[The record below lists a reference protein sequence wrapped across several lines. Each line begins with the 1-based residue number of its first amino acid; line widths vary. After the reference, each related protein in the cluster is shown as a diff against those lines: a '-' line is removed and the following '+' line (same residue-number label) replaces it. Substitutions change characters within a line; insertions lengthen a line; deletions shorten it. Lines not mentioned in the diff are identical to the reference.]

1 MNSLF
6 IPETIYHE
14 IIEYCRACYPYEA
27 CGILAGDSIQVRK
40 FYKAANTEKSSYSY
54 LIDAQEQFKIMK
66 DMRENNLSLTAILH
80 SHPASPAYPSPR
92 DISLAFYED
101 SVYIIVSLIKNEPE
115 IRGFIIKGQAEAI
128 EVKVIIN
135 KVVPSGIEHL

>member
-14 IIEYCRACYPYEA
+14 IIRHCRDCYPYEA
-27 CGILAGDSIQVRK
+27 CGILAGDGVEVRK

-66 DMRENNLSLTAILH
+66 DMRENNLSLIAIVH
-80 SHPASPAYPSPR
+80 SHPTSLAYPSSK

-101 SVYIIVSLIKNEPE
+101 SVYIIVSLMNHEPE
-115 IRGFIIKGQAEAI
+115 IKGFSIKGQAEVS
-128 EVKVIIN
+128 EVEILIN
-135 KVVPSGIEHL
+135 KTVTSGIKHL